1 MRPLLSGAIDAI
13 AAMAMAMVSSGI
25 LNSSETGD
33 TWHKNWWQKTEEN
46 GKEQKTRCCY
56 FPVDTMLIGRSGTVT
71 RCKIGML
78 VRIFTGGFKDF
89 C

>member
-1 MRPLLSGAIDAI
+1 MLPLLSGAIDAI

-56 FPVDTMLIGRSGTVT
+56 FPVAIELRHYANWTFRHSD
-71 RCKIGML
+71 
-78 VRIFTGGFKDF
+78 
-89 C
+89 